1 MTSRISFSSLVCS
14 ERKKLN
20 WLLAVQALV
29 FGLLMPFRVLLVMAV
44 RSSENVK
51 YGYDWN
57 MQSIFGEMVGF
68 GQMENTLFIL
78 AAGALCAL
86 AAFAYLHSAVKLDF
100 YHSLAVK
107 REQLFAVKI
116 VSSTITFLIPYVL
129 CQGLNIVI
137 GMCYGVVNATIVME
151 LLVDTLLGILQFLCS
166 YAGTLLAIMLTGKM
180 VTTFFALLTLG
191 GYVPVVFVMFMGLH
205 TLFLTNSMTDYD
217 NYANAVLYY
226 SSPWAFCLYRH
237 EVEETARQGVTGHWP
252 SLAYLCQLVAVIVI
266 LLLICVWLYRRR
278 RTEAAGSALA
288 FRKIEGVIKILL
300 TVLAGLAAA
309 MIAYEMLDN
318 LIWEL
323 VFIVLFGGLACAVM
337 EFIYRADI
345 RQVLSHKLHIVI
357 TVVLAAGVFLFM
369 KYDVTGYNS
378 YVPAKEEIAAMA
390 MKDNMLRIQYDL
402 GNGYPSS
409 YQTIYNSEILD
420 YLETEEFDRFYE
432 LAVEG
437 AAFDEKKNDWEDVFR
452 VGVKYRLKNGK
463 EIYRAYWVD
472 WNEYLEALDEQMQ
485 DPQFREKMFPILTW
499 DEQMVEDMLA
509 SVSLPDEQMA
519 VLYNEILK
527 AATEEI
533 AEGIDLDNN
542 EVDESADESMEE
554 FTENALDGDEEAT
567 QAGSDYSEDELTNAY
582 YAIYGQTFSSN
593 ELWRVVQAYQQ
604 DLEELTYSE
613 IQSFSG
619 ELHFHWNERAQVYY
633 GDYPLSMKFTHTME
647 VLAEVLAE

>member
-1 MTSRISFSSLVCS
+1 MTSRISFSSLVCN

-20 WLLAVQALV
+20 WLLAVQALI

-44 RSSENVK
+44 RSSENMK
-51 YGYDWN
+51 YGYDWK
-57 MQSIFGEMVGF
+57 MQEIFGEMVGF

-116 VSSTITFLIPYVL
+116 VSSTITFLIPYMI
-129 CQGLNIVI
+129 CQGLNLVI
-137 GMCYGVVNATIVME
+137 GMCYGVVSATVVVE

-166 YAGTLLAIMLTGKM
+166 YAGTLLAIMLTGRM

-191 GYVPVVFVMFMGLH
+191 GYVPVVFVMFMGLQ
-205 TLFLTNSMTDYD
+205 TLFMTNSMTDFD
-217 NYANAVLYY
+217 NYANSVLYC

-237 EVEETARQGVTGHWP
+237 EIEETARQGVTGHWP
-252 SLAYLCQLVAVIVI
+252 GLAYLCQLVTVIVI
-266 LLLICVWLYRRR
+266 LLLICVWLYRKR

-288 FRKIEGVIKILL
+288 FRKTEGVIKVLL
-300 TVLAGLAAA
+300 TVLAALAAA

-318 LIWEL
+318 LVWEL
-323 VFIVLFGGLACAVM
+323 VFIVLFGGLACAIM

-345 RQVLSHKLHIVI
+345 RQVLSHKLHMVI
-357 TVVLAAGVFLFM
+357 TAVLAAGVFLLM

-402 GNGYPSS
+402 GNGYPSAYRTS
-409 YQTIYNSEILD
+409 LTEEFLD
-420 YLETEEFDRFYE
+420 YMETEEFDQFYE

-437 AAFDEKKNDWEDVFR
+437 AAFDENTNDWGNVWR
-452 VGVKYRLKNGK
+452 VGVKYRLKDGK

-472 WNEYLEALDEQMQ
+472 YDKYLEAMDEQMQ
-485 DPQFREKMFPILTW
+485 DPQLREKLFPILTW
-499 DEQMVEDMLA
+499 DEQMVRDMMA
-509 SVSLPDEQMA
+509 SVWLPDAQMVA
-519 VLYNEILK
+519 LYNEILK
-527 AATEEI
+527 VSEGTSENAKQDEELKAA
-533 AEGIDLDNN
+533 
-542 EVDESADESMEE
+542 MEE
-554 FTENALDGDEEAT
+554 TYYWEEAT
-567 QAGSDYSEDELTNAY
+567 QAGSEYSEDELTNAEY
-582 YAIYGQTFSSN
+582 VINGVTLSSDD
-593 ELWRVVQAYQQ
+593 LWRVVQAYQQ
-604 DLEELTYSE
+604 DLEELSYSE
-613 IQSFSG
+613 ILGTSG
-619 ELHFHWNERAQVYY
+619 ELNFHWNEKTQVYY
-633 GDYPLSMKFTHTME
+633 GDYPLSLKFTHTME